1 MYLHK
6 VYEAVVRDEEAAL
19 RATLAGTGPDAPVSF
34 SLFLQVWKTKCHHI
48 MHAEHLRPLATT

>member
-1 MYLHK
+1 MDLHK

-19 RATLAGTGPDAPVSF
+19 RATLAGAAPVSF